1 MQVERS
7 RRSEE
12 VEPSGETDE
21 QRRDSGKRVSNA
33 WVTYL
38 GEGDSSEKSEVIPHG
53 LLRLKWLRS
62 KGGLSRLFYTPL
74 RGKNCIVGREVKKRE
89 FSLYFPE

>member
-62 KGGLSRLFYTPL
+62 KGGLSRRYVGMLSLQERLTSYQV
-74 RGKNCIVGREVKKRE
+74 VGRVMA
-89 FSLYFPE
+89 YQA